1 MKYSQYL
8 AATRPKIS
16 GTRNLHIC
24 SPSSLEF
31 FVLLSSG
38 TGICGSRSQANYAAG
53 NTFQDAFAA
62 YRTKQDLPATVID
75 LGVVLEVGW
84 AAENAEAGE
93 RFTKLGLIGIHEQE
107 VHALL
112 ASAITGRVGGGDETR
127 IPAQIMTGLGTGV
140 STEDNDGDKRFWM
153 RDARFSHLRYIDRQ
167 AAISSKGGGSN
178 DTERLQTVLADVT
191 SLTAAA
197 DLVGDALAA
206 KLAKLL
212 MMPVKDLDTGKPV
225 STLGVD
231 SLVAVEVRH
240 WVFRE
245 CKADVSI
252 FDILRNMP
260 LTALAGKIAAKSKLV
275 AAALAEGESL

>member
-1 MKYSQYL
+1 M
-8 AATRPKIS
+8 
-16 GTRNLHIC
+16 
-24 SPSSLEF
+24 
-31 FVLLSSG
+31 LSSG
-38 TGICGSRSQANYAAG
+38 VGICGSHSQANYAAG

-62 YRTKQDLPATVID
+62 YRTKQNLPATVID

-127 IPAQIMTGLGTGV
+127 IPAQIMTGLGTGA
-140 STEDNDGDKRFWM
+140 SAEDDDGEKRFWM
-153 RDARFSHLRYIDRQ
+153 RDARFSHLRLVDRQ
-167 AAISSKGGGSN
+167 AVKSLEGGSN
-178 DTERLQTVLADVT
+178 DTMRLQIVLPDVA
-191 SLTAAA
+191 SLAAAA
-197 DLVGDALAA
+197 DLVRDALAA
-206 KLAKLL
+206 KLAKSL

-225 STLGVD
+225 STFGVD
-231 SLVAVEVRH
+231 SLVAVEVRN
-240 WVFRE
+240 WIFRE

-252 FDILRNMP
+252 FDVLSNVP

-275 AAALAEGESL
+275 PAAVLEGEGL